1 MSKLCV
7 NLVVWNGAKYLPYLF
22 DSLRKQTYKDWTLL
36 ILDNNSTDNTVE
48 IIEKEI
54 ANFPVPIKFF
64 KEKEN
69 YGFAKG
75 HNILF
80 KENLGEYVLLLNQ
93 DMYLQSDCLE
103 KAVDFLDKNPAG
115 ASVSPRLMRWDFA
128 KMGEGL
134 SHTFSSQ
141 VDALGLKVFRNR
153 RVIEQYTAENW
164 EDIKNKIGTNN
175 ILEVFGVSG
184 AFPMYRREAIK
195 NVLFSDGQMLDE
207 SYHSY
212 KEDMDLAWRLRMA
225 GYSSFVLL
233 DTVAYHDR
241 AGAGPKEKNDWA
253 AMQNKKK
260 HSPWVKYYSY
270 RNHLMTLYKNECGR
284 NFRLDFIFI
293 AWYELKKFV
302 YFVIF
307 DPKILKG
314 LKDIWL
320 MKKDL
325 KIKRQEI
332 KNMQKILPK
341 DLRKW
346 WK

>member
-1 MSKLCV
+1 MSKLSV

-22 DSLRKQTYKDWTLL
+22 DSLRKQTFSDWTLL

-54 ANFPVPIKFF
+54 ANFPVSTKFF

-69 YGFAKG
+69 FGFAKG

-80 KENLGEYVLLLNQ
+80 RQSDSEYFLLLNQ
-93 DMYLQSDCLE
+93 DMYLSENCLAE
-103 KAVDFLDKNPAG
+103 MVDFLDTHIDVAG
-115 ASVSPRLMRWDFA
+115 VSPRLMRWDFA
-128 KMGEGL
+128 KIGEGL
-134 SHTFSSQ
+134 QNTFSSQ
-141 VDALGLKVFRNR
+141 IDALGLKVFRSR
-153 RVIEQYTAENW
+153 RVIEQYTGESWENL
-164 EDIKNKIGTNN
+164 KNKINTNN

-195 NVLFSDGQMLDE
+195 KVLFANGQMLDE

-212 KEDMDLAWRLRMA
+212 KEDVDLAWRLRLA
-225 GYSSFVLL
+225 GYSSFVILN
-233 DTVAYHDR
+233 TVAYHDR
-241 AGAGPKEKNDWA
+241 AGAGPKEKSDWA

-270 RNHLMTLYKNECGR
+270 RNHLMTLYKNEYGK
-284 NFRLDFIFI
+284 NFWLDFIFI
-293 AWYELKKFV
+293 AWYELKKLA
-302 YFVIF
+302 YFVF
-307 DPKILKG
+307 FAPSVLRG
-314 LKDIWL
+314 LKDIWVSRYE
-320 MKKDL
+320 L
-325 KIKRQEI
+325 KAKRGEI
-332 KNMQKILPK
+332 RKMGKISPQ

>member
-1 MSKLCV
+1 MSKLSV

-22 DSLRKQTYKDWTLL
+22 DSLRKQIYQNWELQ

-54 ANFPVPIKFF
+54 ANFPVPVKFF

-69 YGFAKG
+69 HGFAKG

-80 KENLGEYVLLLNQ
+80 KENESEYFLLLNQ
-93 DMYLQSDCLE
+93 DMYLENIVLE
-103 KAVDFLDKNPAG
+103 KMVDFLDKNSAV
-115 ASVSPRLMRWDFA
+115 AAVSPRLMRWDFA

-134 SHTFSSQ
+134 NNTFSSQ

-153 RVIEQYTAENW
+153 RVIEQYTGENW
-164 EDIKNKIGTNN
+164 EEIKSKFGVND

-212 KEDMDLAWRLRMA
+212 KEDVDLAWRLRLS
-225 GYSSFVLL
+225 GNSSFITLN
-233 DTVAYHDR
+233 TVAYHDR
-241 AGAGPKEKNDWA
+241 AGAGPKEKSDLA

-270 RNHLMTLYKNECGR
+270 RNHLMTLYKNENSD
-284 NFRLDFIFI
+284 NFWLDFIFI
-293 AWYELKKFV
+293 AWYELKKLV
-302 YFVIF
+302 YFIIF
-307 DPKILKG
+307 DPKVLKG
-314 LKDIWL
+314 WKDIWL

-325 KIKRQEI
+325 KNKRQEI
-332 KNMQKILPK
+332 KKIIK
-341 DLRKW
+341 ISMGDLRKW

>member
-1 MSKLCV
+1 MSKLTV

-22 DSLRKQTYKDWTLL
+22 DSLRKQTYRDWTLL

-48 IIEKEI
+48 VIEKEI
-54 ANFPVPIKFF
+54 INFPVPVKFF

-69 YGFAKG
+69 HGFAKG

-80 KENLGEYVLLLNQ
+80 RENESEYFLLLNQ
-93 DMYLQSDCLE
+93 DMYLENIVLE
-103 KAVDFLDKNPAG
+103 KMVEFLDKNSAVAG
-115 ASVSPRLMRWDFA
+115 VSPRLMRWDFA
-128 KMGEGL
+128 KMNEVL
-134 SHTFSSQ
+134 NNTFSSQ

-164 EDIKNKIGTNN
+164 EEIKNNFGSDD

-195 NVLFSDGQMLDE
+195 NVLFSNGQMLDE

-212 KEDMDLAWRLRMA
+212 KEDVDLAWRLRLA

-233 DTVAYHDR
+233 DIIAYHDR
-241 AGAGPKEKNDWA
+241 AGAGPKEKNDLA

-270 RNHLMTLYKNECGR
+270 RNHLMTLYKNEYSKD
-284 NFRLDFIFI
+284 FWLDFIFI
-293 AWYELKKFV
+293 AWYEFKKLV
-302 YFVIF
+302 YFIIF

-320 MKKDL
+320 MRKDL

-332 KNMQKILPK
+332 QKTIK
-341 DLRKW
+341 TSMRDLRKW